1 MTISP
6 DIRKRLLY
14 GKYLLFRAKTAQTE
28 RNELGV
34 AVSLLLMHDAA
45 ELVMLAAADYLQL
58 GSKWTFMEFWEKVK
72 LSGRREPGH
81 KVPMDQLNTLRV
93 GLKHK
98 GTLPHSQTVRDLTPR
113 VEAFCEEVSKDLL
126 DLDFADL
133 SLADLV
139 SDDDVRNALRES
151 QQALKTR
158 DRDKAFLNVRI
169 AFDKLHRLISNDV
182 ALIEEPRSINI
193 ASGAWPS
200 EVERG
205 VKQLERGLEG
215 FQEAITESVRTLNVL
230 MLGIDPM
237 KYRFLIDNTPHV
249 SWTVSGEYQAVFHR
263 DYNKVPDEV
272 FQNCF
277 DFVLEAALNTS
288 R

>member
-1 MTISP
+1 MTIAS

-45 ELVMLAAADYLQL
+45 ELVMLAAADFLQL

-72 LSGRREPGH
+72 QSGRKEPG
-81 KVPMDQLNTLRV
+81 QRV
-93 GLKHK
+93 GFKHK

-139 SDDDVRNALRES
+139 SDDDVRNTLRES
-151 QQALKTR
+151 QEAMKTG
-158 DRDKAFLNVRI
+158 DTEKAFLNVRI
-169 AFDKLHRLISNDV
+169 AFDKLRRLISNDV
-182 ALIEEPRSINI
+182 ALIKEPRAINI
-193 ASGAWPS
+193 ASGAWPY
-200 EVERG
+200 EVQRA
-205 VKQLERGLEG
+205 VTQLERGLEG

-230 MLGIDPM
+230 MLGIDPV

-249 SWTVSGEYQAVFHR
+249 SWTVPGEYQAVFHR
-263 DYNKVPDEV
+263 GINGVPDEV

-277 DFVLEAALNTS
+277 DFVLEAALNNA

>member
-1 MTISP
+1 
-6 DIRKRLLY
+6 
-14 GKYLLFRAKTAQTE
+14 
-28 RNELGV
+28 
-34 AVSLLLMHDAA
+34 
-45 ELVMLAAADYLQL
+45 
-58 GSKWTFMEFWEKVK
+58 
-72 LSGRREPGH
+72 
-81 KVPMDQLNTLRV
+81 
-93 GLKHK
+93 
-98 GTLPHSQTVRDLTPR
+98 
-113 VEAFCEEVSKDLL
+113 
-126 DLDFADL
+126 
-133 SLADLV
+133 
-139 SDDDVRNALRES
+139 
-151 QQALKTR
+151 
-158 DRDKAFLNVRI
+158 VRI

-193 ASGAWPS
+193 ASGAWRS

-215 FQEAITESVRTLNVL
+215 FREAITESVRTLNVL